1 MLLTT
6 AHVCQLDELS
16 TTPNIS
22 PQGLLFLHQ
31 QDQSGPF
38 FMNISREQLAQITEL
53 IEDTVAYHCDEHM
66 SSGEMIW
73 TVVECLA
80 AAKLNELQNV

>member
-1 MLLTT
+1 M
-6 AHVCQLDELS
+6 E
-16 TTPNIS
+16 
-22 PQGLLFLHQ
+22 
-31 QDQSGPF
+31 
-38 FMNISREQLAQITEL
+38 ISREQLAQITEL